1 MLKIASAV
9 AATALTVGTVGFNA
23 YHTLYVKMN
32 QAQAAAVPG
41 ARESRGRV
49 HLRCLGRLRVRGA
62 AGDARQVF
70 RRRASALGSQYLAR
84 GATSPEPSLAQA
96 KVESP

>member
-32 QAQAAAVPG
+32 QAQASERQAQANLAAVSTSAASVVSACGELQETLAKYSG
-41 ARESRGRV
+41 ASVG
-49 HLRCLGRLRVRGA
+49 
-62 AGDARQVF
+62 
-70 RRRASALGSQYLAR
+70 LGSQYLTR
-84 GATSPEPSLAQA
+84 GATSPEPSLASA